1 MKFEDAGR
9 ALDQELAKL
18 REFLDQR
25 VRPNTRQEMVKFLR
39 QASERLAKLADK
51 MEKSETAN

>member
-9 ALDQELAKL
+9 ALDAEIAKL
-18 REFLDQR
+18 RGFLDER
-25 VRPNTRQEMVKFLR
+25 VHPRTRQEMIKFLR

-51 MEKSETAN
+51 LEKSETSN